1 MIFVPVSK
9 STVFTAFFIYPIWIF
24 HIFFFFTEPLPFRV
38 FLFIVFIANMILVEA
53 VSAGILVILNFIFP
67 QLHLAVLY
75 VALRG
80 NTLSIVLCSCFQVIL
95 NFLIIPFLFG
105 FVKRYRHLIN
115 LRLLLFLGVPI
126 WFMIMIGNVFMSLP
140 DPSFSYGWYVVFSL
154 IISVIIWNL
163 FNQGLSLLQELE
175 EKHLKEE
182 HQRLILEKEIHHLH
196 TLDDEYQKL
205 YRWNHDTS
213 NHLLALSL
221 LAEHAEHEEYEQA
234 LAYIEALKASEEEN
248 HEISE
253 SVQN

>member
-1 MIFVPVSK
+1 MQLFSGYFKFPDYTFPFWICKALSTSDQFKTFTFSWSSYLVYDHDRQRFYVPARSIIFLWMVCC
-9 STVFTAFFIYPIWIF
+9 IF
-24 HIFFFFTEPLPFRV
+24 
-38 FLFIVFIANMILVEA
+38 
-53 VSAGILVILNFIFP
+53 SD
-67 QLHLAVLY
+67 HL
-75 VALRG
+75 
-80 NTLSIVLCSCFQVIL
+80 CD
-95 NFLIIPFLFG
+95 
-105 FVKRYRHLIN
+105 H
-115 LRLLLFLGVPI
+115 
-126 WFMIMIGNVFMSLP
+126 ME
-140 DPSFSYGWYVVFSL
+140 
-154 IISVIIWNL
+154 
-163 FNQGLSLLQELE
+163 SLLQELE

-221 LAEHAEHEEYEQA
+221 LAEHEEYEQA